1 MSRSAGFFAAA
12 IVVAIGV
19 LPGTIVEG
27 VFASGRT
34 LSLIEAAN
42 PQAEADPTPTPT
54 ASPAPTPT
62 RSPTSIPEPTSAPAD
77 SSPTPIPT
85 ATPTPFD
92 ESVARITALSL
103 IDADGDPSTA
113 DDRHLVDGEWEF
125 TGDFGTAEVL
135 FADPVSDG
143 SEPASWSIDYN
154 EDPRV
159 VITDLLPDG
168 FTLMDVECVATDN
181 PDAWQ
186 VDGTSVT
193 WLPPW
198 PAHLPVAFDCEFIHA
213 PDDFDGEIVA
223 RKVIDADGDLETVDD
238 QTAGEGWE
246 FELALPDG
254 VIEEAYPTTTSD
266 GFAGW
271 LISVGSGGTSA
282 TVSEVAQEDFALVDA
297 SCMKVAESGDMLVGE
312 FHLGSIT
319 FPIDEGHFAS
329 YQCDFFNVPT
339 DTSLAGI
346 SVWKHIDTDGD
357 LDTFEDVQWP
367 RSWEFQA
374 AFEDGVE
381 IVSADPVTNR
391 DEPASWTIRH
401 AGDSTRVIVTEVP
414 QNGYRLVKASCINA
428 ESDVGPEIPTSLDGN
443 SLSFDVSGFGP
454 IAGFPHGYFCDFLNV
469 RVGEA
474 ALPTL
479 PPTHT
484 ATGSGTP
491 GSGAWCLWLVGL
503 AAAIATFVV
512 LRSRPAAR
520 GRTSTLE

>member
-1 MSRSAGFFAAA
+1 MSF
-12 IVVAIGV
+12 
-19 LPGTIVEG
+19 
-27 VFASGRT
+27 
-34 LSLIEAAN
+34 
-42 PQAEADPTPTPT
+42 
-54 ASPAPTPT
+54 
-62 RSPTSIPEPTSAPAD
+62 
-77 SSPTPIPT
+77 
-85 ATPTPFD
+85 
-92 ESVARITALSL
+92 

-113 DDRHLVDGEWEF
+113 DDRHLIDSEWEF

-143 SEPASWSIDYN
+143 SKPASWSIDYN

-159 VITDLLPDG
+159 VITDLLLDG

-254 VIEEAYPTTTSD
+254 VIEEAFPITSSS

-271 LISVGSGGTSA
+271 LISVGPGGTSA

-297 SCMKVAESGDMLVGE
+297 SCMKIAESGDTPVGE
-312 FHLGSIT
+312 FDQGSIT
-319 FPIDEGHFAS
+319 FQIDGGEFAS

-339 DTSLAGI
+339 DMSLRGSPRGCTSTPTAT
-346 SVWKHIDTDGD
+346 ST
-357 LDTFEDVQWP
+357 
-367 RSWEFQA
+367 RSRTSSRRVRGNSRPT
-374 AFEDGVE
+374 FEDGVE

-391 DEPASWTIRH
+391 DEPASWIIRH
-401 AGDSTRVIVTEVP
+401 AGDSTSVVVTEVP
-414 QNGYRLVKASCINA
+414 QNGYRLVKASCIDA

-484 ATGSGTP
+484 ATGSDTP
-491 GSGAWCLWLVGL
+491 GSGAWRLFLVGL
-503 AAAIATFVV
+503 AAATASFVV
-512 LRSRPAAR
+512 LRSRSAAP
-520 GRTSTLE
+520 GRH